1 VSYSR
6 DEKSKTYIVWHSKR
20 HPVTRKVI
28 SLRRTG
34 ITSERIARKVED
46 EIKLKIEEKIRA
58 KIIPTWES
66 AVERY
71 VKNLS
76 ERGLT
81 GKTIESYA
89 TCLRAHTYG
98 DWKNRLVDTITSNEI
113 RELIGQKLSK
123 RSASHQKNM
132 LKYIRG
138 VFNFLADSG
147 DLNRNPSPTMKFRI
161 GDKLKTVLTAP
172 QVRLLLNRAREMESE
187 WYYHWCLATY
197 LGMRNG
203 ELYSLTWDKVDFE
216 KRQILVNCSWTKKD
230 GLKDTKSGDDRI
242 AEIAP
247 QLALI
252 LKELKLKYLDT
263 VFVLPRID
271 KWDKGEQARELRMF
285 LEGVGLPRIRF
296 HDLRATWATIM
307 LSKGIVPIMV
317 MKMGGWKDLKT
328 MQKYI
333 RKAGIDISGMT
344 NELSLHDASSAPAD
358 ILEFGV

>member
-1 VSYSR
+1 MSYSR
-6 DEKSKTYIVWHSKR
+6 DEKTKTYIVWHSKR

-28 SLRRTG
+28 SFRRTG

-58 KIIPTWES
+58 KIIPSWES

-71 VKNLS
+71 VESLI

-81 GKTIESYA
+81 GKTVESYA
-89 TCLRAHTYG
+89 TCLRAHTYS
-98 DWKNRLVDTITSNEI
+98 DWKFRLVDTITSNEI
-113 RELIGQKLSK
+113 RELIQQRLSK

-138 VFNFLADSG
+138 VFNYLGESG
-147 DLNRNPSPTMKFRI
+147 VLNRNPSPTMKFRI
-161 GDKLKTVLTAP
+161 GDKLKAVLTAP

-187 WYYHWCLATY
+187 WYYHWCLAVY

-203 ELYSLTWDKVDFE
+203 ELHALTWDKIDFD
-216 KRQILVNCSWTKKD
+216 KRQILVNCSWSKKD
-230 GLKDTKSGDDRI
+230 GLKGTKSEDDRI

-247 QLALI
+247 ELVII

-307 LSKGIVPIMV
+307 LSKGIVPIKV

-333 RKAGIDISGMT
+333 RKAGVDIVGIT
-344 NELSLHDASSAPAD
+344 DGLNLHQTSSAPAD
-358 ILEFGV
+358 VLQFQ